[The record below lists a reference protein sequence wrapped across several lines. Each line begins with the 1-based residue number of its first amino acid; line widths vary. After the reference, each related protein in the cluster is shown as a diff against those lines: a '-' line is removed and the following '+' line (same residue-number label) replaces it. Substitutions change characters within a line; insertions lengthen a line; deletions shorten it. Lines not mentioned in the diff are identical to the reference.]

1 MRNESVVQKNLLSF
15 TEQRELKRQFSRI
28 DDLTLSQMATERMNQ
43 QANAVAEA
51 QLKTLTEAN
60 LELQKQLKE
69 CRQENANIKK

>member
-15 TEQRELKRQFSRI
+15 TEQRELKRQFSRM

>member
-1 MRNESVVQKNLLSF
+1 MVQKNLLSF

>member
-1 MRNESVVQKNLLSF
+1 MVQKNLLSF
-15 TEQRELKRQFSRI
+15 TEQRELKRQFSRM

-51 QLKTLTEAN
+51 QLKILTEAN

>member
-1 MRNESVVQKNLLSF
+1 MVQKNLLSF
-15 TEQRELKRQFSRI
+15 TEQRELKRQFSRM